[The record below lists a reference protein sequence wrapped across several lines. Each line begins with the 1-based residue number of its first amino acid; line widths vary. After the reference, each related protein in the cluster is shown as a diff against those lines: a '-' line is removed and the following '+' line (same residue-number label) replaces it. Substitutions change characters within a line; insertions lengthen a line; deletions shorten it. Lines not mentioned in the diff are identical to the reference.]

1 MRILFATAPGYGLM
15 MPVVPLVWA
24 AQAAGHAVRLATT
37 GRMCRVAADAGLEV
51 VDVCPG
57 RDLWALLQSNV
68 GKGPGGGPPA
78 SPFRM
83 FTEEM
88 TPGTADAARELGAD
102 LVVYT
107 SDHGSGEL
115 AASIVGLPGLEVGNR
130 VSWSTRDDGGPVR
143 DISAVEAVRAELGLD
158 PAGPALIARID
169 PRAPSMGGLAAD
181 EPDPRDGVPWWS
193 MRYVPFN
200 GGAVT
205 QPWMRTTPVRPRVLV
220 TLGTVVPT
228 VAGTDVVSVLLA
240 ALAGLQV
247 EVVLA
252 LGDARLADGTELPPN
267 VRAVGYLPLT
277 AVLPTCR
284 LIIHHGGSGTTAAPL
299 HLGVPQLV
307 LPSFADN
314 PLSARRVTDRGVG
327 LSHDPTTLDVGTAR
341 TLVTR
346 LLDEPAFRTAAA
358 EVAAEIA
365 SQPSPAAIVA
375 RVEDVLLPVRP
386 SGGTR

>member
-1 MRILFATAPGYGLM
+1 MKILFAAAPGYGLL

-24 AQAAGHAVRLATT
+24 ASAAGHTARLATT

-57 RDLWALLQSNV
+57 RDLWAQLQTRA
-68 GKGPGGGPPA
+68 GRPGGGPPA

-83 FTEEM
+83 FTEQM
-88 TPGTADAARELGAD
+88 TPGTVDAARELGAD

-115 AASIVGLPGLEVGNR
+115 AATVLGLPALEVGNR
-130 VSWSTRDDGGPVR
+130 VSWSTRDQDGPAG
-143 DISAVEAVRAELGLD
+143 DISGVAAVRVTMGLEGAA
-158 PAGPALIARID
+158 PRLIARID
-169 PRAPSMGGLAAD
+169 PRAPSMGGLVAD
-181 EPDPRDGVPWWS
+181 EPDGRDGVPWWS

-200 GGAVT
+200 GGAVVE
-205 QPWMRTTPVRPRVLV
+205 PWMRQPSDRPRVLV

-228 VAGTDVVSVLLA
+228 VAGTDVVTVLLE
-240 ALAGLQV
+240 ALRDLPV

-252 LGDARLADGTELPPN
+252 LGDAKLAAGTELPPN
-267 VRAVGYLPLT
+267 VRGLGYLPLS

-299 HLGVPQLV
+299 HFGVPQLV

-314 PLSARRVTDRGVG
+314 PLSAGRVSDRGVG
-327 LSHDPTTLDVGTAR
+327 LSHDPATLDVETAR
-341 TLVTR
+341 TLIMR
-346 LLDEPAFRTAAA
+346 LLDEPAFRAAAA
-358 EVAAEIA
+358 EVAAEMA
-365 SQPSPAAIVA
+365 SQPSPAAIIA
-375 RVEDVLLPVRP
+375 RVEQELAR
-386 SGGTR
+386 

>member
-1 MRILFATAPGYGLM
+1 MKILFATAPGYGLT

-24 AQAAGHAVRLATT
+24 ASAAGHAARLATT
-37 GRMCRVAADAGLEV
+37 GRMCGVAADAGLEV

-57 RDLWALLQSNV
+57 RDLWAQLQSGV
-68 GKGPGGGPPA
+68 GTRPGGGPPS

-83 FTEEM
+83 FTEQM
-88 TPGTADAARELGAD
+88 TPGTVDAARELGAD

-115 AASIVGLPGLEVGNR
+115 AATILGLPGLEVGNR
-130 VSWSTRDDGGPVR
+130 VSWSTRDQGGPAS
-143 DISAVEAVRAELGLD
+143 DISGVAAVRTQLGLD
-158 PAGPALIARID
+158 GAGPRLIARID

-181 EPDPRDGVPWWS
+181 EPDRRDGVPWWS

-200 GGAVT
+200 GGAVVE
-205 QPWMRTTPVRPRVLV
+205 PWMRQAPTRPRVLV

-240 ALAGLQV
+240 ALAELPV

-252 LGDARLADGTELPPN
+252 LGDAKVAEAAELPSN
-267 VRAVGYLPLT
+267 VRGVGYLPLS

-299 HLGVPQLV
+299 HFGVPQLV

-314 PLSARRVTDRGVG
+314 PLSAERVSERGVG
-327 LSHDPTTLDVGTAR
+327 LSHDPTTLDVETVRA
-341 TLVTR
+341 LVLR
-346 LLDEPAFRTAAA
+346 LLEEPSFREAAG
-358 EVAAEIA
+358 EVAAEMA
-365 SQPSPAAIVA
+365 QQPSPATIIG
-375 RVEDVLLPVRP
+375 RVERALFSQPI
-386 SGGTR
+386 G

>member
-24 AQAAGHAVRLATT
+24 AAAAGHAVRLATT

-51 VDVCPG
+51 VDVCPD
-57 RDLWALLQSNV
+57 RDLWAQLQSNV

-83 FTEEM
+83 FTEQM
-88 TPGTADAARELGAD
+88 TPGTVTAARELGAD

-115 AASIVGLPGLEVGNR
+115 AATALGLPGLEVGNR
-130 VSWSTRDDGGPVR
+130 VSWSTRDQGGPTS
-143 DISAVEAVRAELGLD
+143 DISGVAAVRAEMGLD
-158 PAGPALIARID
+158 AAARVVARID
-169 PRAPSMGGLAAD
+169 PRAPSMGGLVAD

-205 QPWMRTTPVRPRVLV
+205 EPWMRTTPARPRVLV

-240 ALAGLQV
+240 ALADLDV

-252 LGDARLADGTELPPN
+252 LGDATLADRSALPSN
-267 VRAVGYLPLT
+267 VRAVGYLPLS

-284 LIIHHGGSGTTAAPL
+284 LIVHHGGSGTTAAPL
-299 HLGVPQLV
+299 HFGVPQLV
-307 LPSFADN
+307 LPAFADN
-314 PLSARRVTDRGVG
+314 PLSARRVSDRGVG
-327 LSHDPTTLDVGTAR
+327 LAHDPATLDVPTAR
-341 TLVTR
+341 TLVAR
-346 LLDEPAFRTAAA
+346 LLDEPAFAAA
-358 EVAAEIA
+358 ATEVATEMAA
-365 SQPSPAAIVA
+365 QPSPAAIVR
-375 RVEDVLLPVRP
+375 RVEEELVR
-386 SGGTR
+386 

>member
-1 MRILFATAPGYGLM
+1 MRILFAAAPGYGLL

-37 GRMCRVAADAGLEV
+37 GRMCRVAADAGIEV

-57 RDLWALLQSNV
+57 RDLWGQLQAGV
-68 GKGPGGGPPA
+68 GTSPGGGPPR

-83 FTEEM
+83 FTEQM

-115 AASIVGLPGLEVGNR
+115 AAATLGLPGLEVGNR
-130 VSWSTRDDGGPVR
+130 ISWSTRDGARG
-143 DISAVEAVRAELGLD
+143 DIAGVEAVRAELGLHD
-158 PAGPALIARID
+158 PVRLVARID
-169 PRAPSMGGLAAD
+169 PRAPSMGGLRAD

-200 GGAVT
+200 GGAVVE
-205 QPWMRTTPVRPRVLV
+205 PWMLVVPERPRVLV

-228 VAGTDVVSVLLA
+228 VAGTDVVSVLLE
-240 ALAGLQV
+240 ALADLEV

-252 LGDARLADGTELPPN
+252 LGDATVPEGTGLPAN
-267 VRAVGYLPLT
+267 VRAVGYLPLS

-299 HLGVPQLV
+299 HFGVPQLV

-314 PLSARRVTDRGVG
+314 PLSAERVATRGVG
-327 LSHDPTTLDVGTAR
+327 LAHDPTTLDAPTAR
-341 TLVTR
+341 DLVRR
-346 LLDEPAFRTAAA
+346 LLDEPSFATAAT
-358 EVAAEIA
+358 EVAAEMA
-365 SQPSPAAIVA
+365 AQPSPAAIVR
-375 RVEDVLLPVRP
+375 RVEAALA
-386 SGGTR
+386 GGPAD